1 MKNIILL
8 FVALVSLPTLAQVDY
23 SIPET
28 PKKIEF
34 ANVIVNLD
42 IETQK
47 KVGNY
52 VTSLLTPQN
61 SYLDNKLELMQ
72 WYFPFI
78 EEILDEENVPDDLK
92 YLAVQESALK
102 PDALSSSAAVG
113 FWQFKEATGKELGL
127 VINNNIDE
135 RKYIFS
141 STRAA
146 ATYFKKNN
154 LIFKNWISCI
164 YAYNQGP
171 TGANKEI
178 PENWSYASEVDF
190 NEDTPDYLLKALA
203 HRIAFEHRL
212 NRLKASPRKL
222 IVYPTRSKSLAQIA
236 VELSVD
242 LKELREFNAWLNSAS
257 TPSGVEYKVL
267 IPINKVREQEILELI
282 SNRKE
287 SVSFNQDFPVLVKK
301 TLVTTSDDQPILYDI
316 NGKVGIL
323 AEPGDEAS
331 QLASKAG
338 FPLSS
343 FLKLNDLDDKHIVKT
358 GKVYYLEK
366 KAKKG
371 PVEFHT
377 ARKGETFWDISQT
390 YGMRLKKLLKY
401 NRLKSPETIQPGRV
415 IWLQKKRPKNEPI
428 EIIEEV
434 QSEEEYPTIPVET
447 RYERDDV
454 VSIDPDG
461 AEDDLLNNSSNNNSG
476 VIKLSSKEEP
486 EEKPVVKKIEPKP
499 EPTKP
504 RVIETK
510 PEPVKPKPT
519 PTRTI
524 EEPTYNESR
533 THLVRQGETLYSISK
548 QYGLSLSELRRLNNM
563 SSNDILRYGEEL
575 IVNRNASSS
584 VNSRSNG
591 GVVYHNV
598 EKGET
603 LYSLSKIY
611 NTTVRNIQ
619 NWNDIRGT
627 NISVGEKLI
636 VSQNG
641 TDANNYIPESSNTHT
656 VRKGET
662 LYSISK
668 RYGTSVSRLK
678 SLNNITS
685 NIIEIGQVLR
695 TK

>member
-8 FVALVSLPTLAQVDY
+8 FSALVSFPIFAQVDY

-61 SYLDNKLELMQ
+61 SYLENKLELMQ
-72 WYFPFI
+72 WYFPYI
-78 EEILDEENVPDDLK
+78 EEILEQENVPDDLK

-102 PDALSSSAAVG
+102 SDALSSSAAVG
-113 FWQFKEATGKELGL
+113 FWQFKEATGTELGL

-135 RKYIFS
+135 RKYLFA
-141 STRAA
+141 STKAA
-146 ATYFKKNN
+146 ADYFKKNN

-171 TGANKEI
+171 TGASKAI
-178 PENWSYASEVDF
+178 PESWSYASEVDF
-190 NEDTPDYLLKALA
+190 NKDTPEYLLKALA

-222 IVYPTRSKSLAQIA
+222 LVYPTRSKSLAQIA

-242 LKELREFNAWLNSAS
+242 LSELRQYNLWLNSAS
-257 TPSGVEYKVL
+257 TPSGKEYKVL
-267 IPINKVREQEILELI
+267 IPISLAREQEILELI

-287 SVSFNQDFPVLVKK
+287 LVSSDKDFPVLVKK

-338 FPLSS
+338 FPLST

-358 GKVYYLEK
+358 GRVYYLEK
-366 KAKKG
+366 KAKKAA
-371 PVEFHT
+371 VEFHT
-377 ARKGETFWDISQT
+377 ARKGQTFWDISQI
-390 YGMRLKKLLKY
+390 YGIRLKKLLKY
-401 NRLKSPETIQPGRV
+401 NRLKSPEAVQPGRV
-415 IWLQKKRPKNEPI
+415 IWLQKKRPKNQPV

-434 QSEEEYPTIPVET
+434 LTEDEYPTIPVET
-447 RYERDDV
+447 RYEREDV
-454 VSIDPDG
+454 VSSDPVE
-461 AEDDLLNNSSNNNSG
+461 EDLFNNSSKTNSG
-476 VIKLSSKEEP
+476 VIKLSTDDETEV
-486 EEKPVVKKIEPKP
+486 EKPVVKKVKPKP
-499 EPTKP
+499 QPVQP
-504 RVIETK
+504 RVIEPR
-510 PEPVKPKPT
+510 PEPVRTKPVA
-519 PTRTI
+519 I
-524 EEPTYNESR
+524 ESYETSREQR
-533 THLVRQGETLYSISK
+533 THLVRQGETLFSISK

-563 SSNDILRYGEEL
+563 SSNDILKYGDEL
-575 IVNRNASSS
+575 IVNRNST
-584 VNSRSNG
+584 RSNG
-591 GVVYHNV
+591 NSSGGGIVYHNV
-598 EKGET
+598 TKGET
-603 LYSLSKIY
+603 LYSLSKQY
-611 NTTVRNIQ
+611 NTSVGNIQ
-619 NWNDIRGT
+619 TWNDIIGT
-627 NISVGEKLI
+627 NISIGERLI

-641 TDANNYIPESSNTHT
+641 TDANNYSPQTPGTHT
-656 VRKGET
+656 VSKGET

-668 RYGTSVSRLK
+668 RYDIPLSQLK
-678 SLNNITS
+678 SINNLNS

-695 TK
+695 VR

>member
-8 FVALVSLPTLAQVDY
+8 LVTLVSLPTLAQVDY

-61 SYLDNKLELMQ
+61 SYLENKLELMQ
-72 WYFPFI
+72 WYFPYI

-135 RKYIFS
+135 RKYLFA
-141 STRAA
+141 STKAA

-171 TGANKEI
+171 TGATKAI
-178 PENWSYASEVDF
+178 PDNWSYASEVDF
-190 NEDTPDYLLKALA
+190 NEDTPEYLLKALA

-222 IVYPTRSKSLAQIA
+222 LVYPTRSKSLAQIA

-242 LKELREFNAWLNSAS
+242 LSELRTYNAWLNSAS

-267 IPINKVREQEILELI
+267 IPINKAREQEILELI

-287 SVSFNQDFPVLVKK
+287 TITSNSNFPVLVKK

-316 NGKVGIL
+316 NGRVGIL

-338 FPLSS
+338 FPLST

-358 GKVYYLEK
+358 GRVYYLEK
-366 KAKKG
+366 KANKA

-377 ARKGETFWDISQT
+377 ARKGQTFWDISQM
-390 YGMRLKKLLKY
+390 YAIKLKKLLKY

-415 IWLQKKRPKNEPI
+415 IWLQKKRPKNQPI
-428 EIIEEV
+428 EIVEEV
-434 QSEEEYPTIPVET
+434 LSEDEYPTIPVET

-454 VSIDPDG
+454 VTSDPDDTE
-461 AEDDLLNNSSNNNSG
+461 EDILDNTSRTNNG
-476 VIKLSSKEEP
+476 VIKLSSKEDKP
-486 EEKPVVKKIEPKP
+486 EVEKPVVKKVEPKP
-499 EPTKP
+499 EP
-504 RVIETK
+504 I
-510 PEPVKPKPT
+510 KPKVIDTKAEPIKTRPT
-519 PTRTI
+519 TPKPK
-524 EEPTYNESR
+524 EEPTRR

-563 SSNDILRYGEEL
+563 SSSDILRYGEEL
-575 IVNRNASSS
+575 IVNRNAASSVASSS
-584 VNSRSNG
+584 RSE
-591 GVVYHNV
+591 VVYHNV

-603 LYSLSKIY
+603 LYSLSKMY
-611 NTTVRNIQ
+611 NTTVGNIQ

-627 NISVGEKLI
+627 NISIGEKLI

-641 TDANNYIPESSNTHT
+641 INVSNYVSENPSTHT
-656 VRKGET
+656 VSKGET

-668 RYGTSVSRLK
+668 RYNISLSNLK
-678 SLNNITS
+678 SINNINS

-695 TK
+695 IK